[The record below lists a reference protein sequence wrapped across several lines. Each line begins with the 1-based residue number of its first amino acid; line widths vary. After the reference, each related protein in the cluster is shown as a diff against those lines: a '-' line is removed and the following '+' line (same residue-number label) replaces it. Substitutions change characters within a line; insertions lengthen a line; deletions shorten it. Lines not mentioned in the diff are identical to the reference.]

1 MINSEV
7 RNQYRW
13 VSGKVERRHHYWY
26 CLSSSW
32 LWLANPKMSIVHAL
46 ALANTCLGAWQLLWN
61 SGLCA
66 GTGFVWSIMHAWE
79 PVPTV
84 FWEPTHHES
93 LQVASTSLA
102 CTVHVYEDICTIK
115 ERLFWMTPRPTDP
128 WIRMAQV
135 YLSGMVLIM
144 IHNDSMIFTNIIW
157 LCANHLFTMY
167 VSIKKYPKIP
177 NSKSLVYPCWTLTER
192 SVPGWRTASV
202 HTKDQTKLN
211 FM

>member
-144 IHNDSMIFTNIIW
+144 IHSDSMIFTY
-157 LCANHLFTMY
+157 HM
-167 VSIKKYPKIP
+167 VMRKSSIHNVRFNQKLPENPQLQKPCI
-177 NSKSLVYPCWTLTER
+177 SLLNAHGAICSGLAYCLGAHQR
-192 SVPGWRTASV
+192 SNET
-202 HTKDQTKLN
+202 
-211 FM
+211 